1 MALVFLNVVA
11 LFSISFPNIK
21 SNVHFLHR
29 IHSIVGHIIALVY
42 IHFANIR
49 FNLIKF
55 NLGFGFFNLSCIKE
69 RSFYEN
75 VIAFINFL

>member
-1 MALVFLNVVA
+1 MALVFLNVAA

-29 IHSIVGHIIALVY
+29 IHSIVGHIIALDY

-49 FNLIKF
+49 LNLIKF
-55 NLGFGFFNLSCIKE
+55 NLGFGFNLSCIKE

-75 VIAFINFL
+75 FIAFTIFLF